1 MDLVKKL
8 TDGKG
13 VDTVIEAVGVPA
25 SFEKCQDLVA
35 PGGVI
40 ANVGV
45 HGVKADLHLEKLWA
59 ANIGDYLIRYSNEA
73 NSNYYFTAITTRLVD
88 ATTTPMLLKLL
99 AARKLPAEKMITH
112 RE

>member
-1 MDLVKKL
+1 MAVKFAKDL

-25 SFEKCQDLVA
+25 TFEQCQELVA

-45 HGVKADLHLEKLWA
+45 HGVKADLHLENLWA
-59 ANIGDYLIRYSNEA
+59 ANIGELIYSPPGYRFNGFRSRLA
-73 NSNYYFTAITTRLVD
+73 N
-88 ATTTPMLLKLL
+88 KLQ
-99 AARKLPAEKMITH
+99 
-112 RE
+112 